1 LKYGGSSSANIFSE
15 NFIFLDKTKMS
26 GWAFI
31 GTANIDYTMQLSD
44 AVKTHKFKL

>member
-1 LKYGGSSSANIFSE
+1 LKYSSSFYANIFSE

-31 GTANIDYTMQLSD
+31 GTANIDNTMQLSD
-44 AVKTHKFKL
+44 AIKTHKFKL